1 MRRPVI
7 AALVV
12 LLLSACVQFPTEKNE
27 SVDLRPQLSF
37 AMGGSATSPAEL
49 DVLVDGLPVGRVTTF
64 LSGEQAIRVLPGT
77 HVITIKRGTQVV
89 QEERLFFGDGMTKTL
104 VVQ

>member
-1 MRRPVI
+1 MSRLVI
-7 AALVV
+7 AATLT
-12 LLLSACVQFPTEKNE
+12 LLLGGCIQFPTEKNE

-37 AMGGSATSPAEL
+37 AMGGSAASPADL
-49 DVLVDGLPVGRVTTF
+49 DVLVDGLPVGRVSTF

-77 HVITIKRGTQVV
+77 HVITIKRGEQVL
-89 QEERLFFGDGMTKTL
+89 QEERLFFGDNMTKTV